1 MEGLV
6 EAGKKDCQGGWIGR
20 GREER
25 IGRGKKEGWVGR
37 GWEEGLVEDNGRKDW

>member
-6 EAGKKDCQGGWIGR
+6 EAGKKDCQGGRIGR

-25 IGRGKKEGWVGR
+25 IGRGRK
-37 GWEEGLVEDNGRKDW
+37 EGLVEAGWKDC